1 MSEMKITITQQTLMP
16 KLQEVWQLVTRGIA
30 SGNVVVTLGR
40 EKRSKSQ
47 NARLWATLTD
57 VAEQVEWHGQKLTQE
72 DWKHIFTASLTQQ
85 RVVPAIDGGFVVL
98 GTSTSRMN
106 KKQFSD
112 LLELIYAF
120 GANHGVQWND
130 PALEAFAHYREAQS

>member
-30 SGNVVVTLGR
+30 AGNVVVTLGR

-57 VAEQVEWHGQKLTQE
+57 VADQVEWHGQYLSQE
-72 DWKHIFTASLTQQ
+72 DWKNIFTASLTQQ

-98 GTSTSRMN
+98 GTSTSKMN
-106 KKQFSD
+106 KQQFSD

-120 GANHGVQWND
+120 GANHQIKWSD
-130 PALEAFAHYREAQS
+130 PALEAFEHYREAQV